1 MLVSMVLAELPA
13 PRGNYGPPNAA
24 ARSNSYLPPSR
35 SIASQYGAP
44 SKTIAIPKAQNF
56 NSFDSQRQNSY
67 QSAPSSNYGA
77 PSTSSFQQA
86 PQSNYGAPSAPQS
99 QYGAPSAPQSQYGAP
114 SNNQYQAPAAKY
126 GVPSMNSYQ
135 QAPSNNDY
143 QQAPQSNYGVP
154 SYQDNTIGSDSYS
167 SNQNQQ
173 QGGQGGYNYE
183 VENFLPPIIS
193 DDLIQTSTLFLQTA
207 ATAAREV
214 FIRVQRLGLSLGQRL
229 RTQRGARWK
238 PNNRKILRSFTRW

>member
-56 NSFDSQRQNSY
+56 NGFDSQRQNSY
-67 QSAPSSNYGA
+67 QSAPSSSYGAPSTNSFQQSPQSNYGA
-77 PSTSSFQQA
+77 PSNTQQYQAPSAKYGAPSMNSYQQSAPQATYGAPSTNDYQQQA
-86 PQSNYGAPSAPQS
+86 PQSNYGAPSF
-99 QYGAPSAPQSQYGAP
+99 
-114 SNNQYQAPAAKY
+114 
-126 GVPSMNSYQ
+126 
-135 QAPSNNDY
+135 
-143 QQAPQSNYGVP
+143 
-154 SYQDNTIGSDSYS
+154 QDNTIGGDSYS
-167 SNQNQQ
+167 QNNNQQ
-173 QGGQGGYNYE
+173 QGQGGYNYE
-183 VENFLPPIIS
+183 VDNFPPIIS

-214 FIRVQRLGLSLGQRL
+214 FIRVQRLGLSVGQRL

-238 PNNRKILRSFTRW
+238 PNHRKIFRSFARW